1 MTGAGR
7 QSYRPRGRNRIA
19 GLSKSAHGL
28 GLLRQGK
35 KMFIFYKDLERLK

>member
-1 MTGAGR
+1 MTRTGL

-19 GLSKSAHGL
+19 RLSQSAHGL
-28 GLLRQGK
+28 GLLRHGK